1 MTSPNFN
8 PFSDSPYAGSVE
20 LSCTATVGGERVVVR
35 QLLPEAAYAD
45 QRLREAVE
53 VALRQKLM
61 LAVLEKWTPVVKVR
75 R

>member
-1 MTSPNFN
+1 MSQGFMMP
-8 PFSDSPYAGSVE
+8 PGVASGIVE

-35 QLLPEAAYAD
+35 QVIHAAAYDDPEA
-45 QRLREAVE
+45 RRHIEH
-53 VALRQKLM
+53 ALRQKLM